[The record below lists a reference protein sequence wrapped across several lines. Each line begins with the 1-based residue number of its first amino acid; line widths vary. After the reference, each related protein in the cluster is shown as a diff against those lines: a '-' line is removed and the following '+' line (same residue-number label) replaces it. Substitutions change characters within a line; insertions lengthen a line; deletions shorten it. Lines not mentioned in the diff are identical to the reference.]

1 MPQLS
6 RPFQIVMVVF
16 VLFAG
21 VWLFVLQ
28 GHSTSNSGS
37 TPAVSSTA
45 AVAAGTA
52 NTHGSAS
59 SSSATTGAKSHG
71 SGSSLGSLG
80 HAIAKA
86 HHAAAVSQQN
96 AHQLEA
102 KSAAQSNEAAATQST
117 GSATHTPSKAS
128 THKASATSSAAA
140 KPAVKPS
147 TSTGKSPTHKS
158 SGSAGS
164 ASSKLIPSGQRSVEA
179 DLAKGN
185 VVVLLFWNPA
195 GTDDALTFLALQPLT
210 KAPKVSVQA
219 APASA
224 VANYGSITRGVQVY
238 ATPTILVINKQGK
251 AIVLTGLQDTYAITQ
266 AIGEAR
272 SSS

>member
-28 GHSTSNSGS
+28 GHSTSNSRS
-37 TPAVSSTA
+37 TPAVSSTTA
-45 AVAAGTA
+45 AAGTA

-59 SSSATTGAKSHG
+59 SSSATAGAKSHG

-96 AHQLEA
+96 ANQLEA
-102 KSAAQSNEAAATQST
+102 KSAAQSNEAAPAKST
-117 GSATHTPSKAS
+117 AVHAPSKAS
-128 THKASATSSAAA
+128 THKASAAGSAAA

-147 TSTGKSPTHKS
+147 TSTGESPTHKS

-164 ASSKLIPSGQRSVEA
+164 ASSKLVPSGQRSVEA

-185 VVVLLFWNPA
+185 VVVLLFWNPV
-195 GTDDALTFLALQPLT
+195 GTDDALTFRALQPLT
-210 KAPKVSVQA
+210 KTPKVSIQA

-238 ATPTILVINKQGK
+238 ATPTILVINKQGQ